1 MRLTTIWLGKAHDL
15 KQPILILGGIRLRY
29 VTSSFGLS
37 LELIIFTR
45 NKGGCKFTDVL
56 LLLRQGTRH
65 EKQMASACGCS
76 PALDRKAHVS
86 GVKPGTQFSNNA
98 DNLSSD
104 NQ

>member
-1 MRLTTIWLGKAHDL
+1 
-15 KQPILILGGIRLRY
+15 
-29 VTSSFGLS
+29 
-37 LELIIFTR
+37 
-45 NKGGCKFTDVL
+45 
-56 LLLRQGTRH
+56 
-65 EKQMASACGCS
+65 MASACGCS